1 MANTAPVDVAAALA
15 GDNTGDEERRG
26 TYSWIE
32 DYIEQ
37 LEGKAVRKEGL
48 DSREYYALI
57 ASLVA

>member
-1 MANTAPVDVAAALA
+1 MANTAPADVAAALA
-15 GDNTGDEERRG
+15 SDSPGDEERRG